1 MRTIFIILVVLA
13 NSVLCRADEDRPSG
27 RIVFDETVHDF
38 GAVAQHAAL
47 HHAFQFRSAGTGLL
61 KIDRV
66 HAGCGCTAVSLAQK
80 EIAPGKTGSISATLN
95 TQNAEGT
102 IVKTIE
108 VFTDDPDNKSI
119 TLQLKANVM
128 PEIVCSPL
136 HLDFGEVPA
145 NGTPELSVKVT
156 SPSGKQ
162 FSVKGATASL
172 SFVKTRVQA
181 SDDGHTFVVV
191 AAVKE
196 TLPPGPFSGTIVINA
211 DVNDGP
217 RDLKVTL
224 AGNVPAR
231 TYATPGK
238 LLFGV
243 VELDGSPSRE
253 VVVHANGWD
262 GLKVESVHAGNG
274 LSASAEQTD
283 PGKEWKIAVRI
294 AGNPPP
300 GLLKSEIRFTVND
313 PLVKEI
319 VVPVYAVIRDG
330 K

>member
-1 MRTIFIILVVLA
+1 MRRTCIILILMASGVFCLA
-13 NSVLCRADEDRPSG
+13 GDDHPRG

-47 HHAFQFRSAGTGLL
+47 HHAFQFRSAGAGLL

-80 EIAPGKTGSISATLN
+80 EVAPGKTGSISATLN
-95 TQNAEGT
+95 TQNSEGT
-102 IVKTIE
+102 IVKTIQ

-119 TLQLKANVM
+119 TLQLKATVA
-128 PEIVCSPL
+128 PEIVCTPL
-136 HLDFGEVPA
+136 HLDFGVIA
-145 NGTPELSVKVT
+145 AGAAPELQVKVE
-156 SPSGKQ
+156 SPQGRRFAVTGLASSLGFAKPRFERTGEAEFTISMRIENPPASGLFNGFITIQ
-162 FSVKGATASL
+162 TDLAGA
-172 SFVKTRVQA
+172 R
-181 SDDGHTFVVV
+181 
-191 AAVKE
+191 E
-196 TLPPGPFSGTIVINA
+196 
-211 DVNDGP
+211 
-217 RDLKVTL
+217 LKVTL
-224 AGNVPAR
+224 TGNVAAR
-231 TYATPGK
+231 TYAMPAK
-238 LLFGV
+238 LMFGV
-243 VELDGSPSRE
+243 VASGSTPSRE
-253 VVVHANGWD
+253 VLVRANGWD